1 MSKNVKLRTPR
12 ATPRD
17 PFWRL
22 RRILGTRRKDSAK
35 AYSRADTRK
44 AEQEGTRDRND

>member
-1 MSKNVKLRTPR
+1 MSKKVERRPKR

-22 RRILGTRRKDSAK
+22 RRLLGARRKDSAK
-35 AYSRADTRK
+35 AYRRADARK
-44 AEQEGTRDRND
+44 AERQAAHDGDG

>member
-1 MSKNVKLRTPR
+1 MSKKVKMRPMR

-22 RRILGTRRKDSAK
+22 RRLLGARRKDSAK

-44 AEQEGTRDRND
+44 AEQQATRDRDD

>member
-1 MSKNVKLRTPR
+1 MSKKVRKRVKR

-22 RRILGTRRKDSAK
+22 RRLLGARRKESAK
-35 AYSRADTRK
+35 AYRRADTRK
-44 AEQEGTRDRND
+44 AERQAAPDGDG